1 MLIYKLL
8 ERFVTDNAHQLCCM
22 LPLVIALIANVSGA
36 VVLHAD
42 HDLLHNVATVQ
53 CVTLVPG

>member
-1 MLIYKLL
+1 
-8 ERFVTDNAHQLCCM
+8 M